1 MSNKAV
7 LPSVEEEYRLRRGSL
22 RKETNTVSGGHT
34 PQKME
39 ARAPRQKRSRAMPE
53 VSSSDIDN
61 HMQAARA
68 ASTMRSR
75 DSTLKGY
82 KEVCDKHGFTHFPI
96 TADSMVC
103 YIVSLTIKGLM
114 WETVHNYTGKVK
126 VESRLHETAPLSNAD
141 QEKIRLALHAAKR
154 LLRNRKK
161 KRTVTLTVK
170 QLRQLLQ
177 LVPPS
182 GKVENVLAYLT
193 GVMALLRLKE
203 VVALRNEDLT
213 FNESD
218 RSLHIHI
225 RQSKTDQSGTGET
238 VVVGCVNGLESSTS
252 CASPFCIYHRLWVKK
267 QQEEESS
274 SDTSKLF
281 ETSYTQL
288 SKDIKFLVEAVMA
301 GSEVGQEEVGR
312 KTSHSMRRTGVFL
325 MSQAGISLEA
335 IAEYG
340 RWSDTSTVAN
350 HYMRDHSGREA

>member
-22 RKETNTVSGGHT
+22 RKEANTVSGGHT
-34 PQKME
+34 LQKME
-39 ARAPRQKRSRAMPE
+39 ARAPRHKRSRAMPE

-61 HMQAARA
+61 DMQAARA

-75 DSTLKGY
+75 DSTSKGY

-96 TADSMVC
+96 TADSM
-103 YIVSLTIKGLM
+103 
-114 WETVHNYTGKVK
+114 
-126 VESRLHETAPLSNAD
+126 TAPLSNAD

-182 GKVENVLAYLT
+182 GK
-193 GVMALLRLKE
+193 E

-218 RSLHIHI
+218 GSLHIHI
-225 RQSKTDQSGTGET
+225 RRSKTDQSGTGET
-238 VVVGCVNGLESSTS
+238 VVVGCVNGVSDNWYSDNWPYSDKSCSDSSYS
-252 CASPFCIYHRLWVKK
+252 A
-267 QQEEESS
+267 Q
-274 SDTSKLF
+274 
-281 ETSYTQL
+281 
-288 SKDIKFLVEAVMA
+288 
-301 GSEVGQEEVGR
+301 
-312 KTSHSMRRTGVFL
+312 
-325 MSQAGISLEA
+325 
-335 IAEYG
+335 
-340 RWSDTSTVAN
+340 
-350 HYMRDHSGREA
+350 